1 VLFIRSGYRRTMSRN
16 GNRVMIKQELERLQE
31 RAQQLKEKRPGYGA
45 ILDFY
50 VKVREAQITSKASL
64 KPGPAKQKKRAG
76 DCLKGESSSLIEKD
90 GFPVDMEAAKSL
102 FHTLCRIGKNANPHM
117 AEQIGRIEAA
127 LEANKADLETLL
139 TGQKSEQAAAD
150 LGLNRQ
156 VLSFLIQS
164 SIRPSIEAGME
175 QLRNELEPETGRTT
189 HCPVCS
195 CLPDL
200 NLLRGE
206 GGMRYSLCSC
216 CGYSWRIDRLSCA
229 VCGNKEPE
237 ALQYFYGEGEEA
249 CRIDLCDQ
257 CHHYIKTI
265 DTRNLEASDPY
276 LEDIATLH
284 LDVVAV
290 QKGYKRSV
298 PNPWS
303 T

>member
-1 VLFIRSGYRRTMSRN
+1 M
-16 GNRVMIKQELERLQE
+16 MKQELERLRE
-31 RAQQLKEKRPGYGA
+31 RAQQLKEKRPGYGE

-64 KPGPAKQKKRAG
+64 KLDPMKRKKESR
-76 DCLKGESSSLIEKD
+76 DSLKEDGLSLVRKD
-90 GFPVDMEAAKSL
+90 AFPVDMESSVGL
-102 FHTLCRIGKNANPHM
+102 FHALCRIGKTANPHM
-117 AEQIGRIEAA
+117 AGQIGRMETA
-127 LEANKADLETLL
+127 LEAGTLDLKKLL
-139 TGQKSEQAAAD
+139 TGGGKEQASEHVAAD
-150 LGLNRQ
+150 LGLDKQ
-156 VLSFLIQS
+156 ILSFLIQN

-175 QLRNELEPETGRTT
+175 QLRNELEPETDGTT
-189 HCPVCS
+189 HCPVCG

-216 CGYSWRIDRLSCA
+216 CGCPWRIDRLSCA
-229 VCGNKEPE
+229 VCGNKEPGS
-237 ALQYFYGEGEEA
+237 LQYFYGEGEEA
-249 CRIDLCDQ
+249 YRIDLCDE

-265 DTRNLEASDPY
+265 DYRNLEASDPS

-290 QKGYKRSV
+290 QKGYQRAV